1 MSPTRVLV
9 TGANGF
15 VGRAL
20 CTEVLKRGMVV
31 RGVVR
36 RSCELPA
43 GVERHVVNGFDECSN
58 LSLAL
63 TGVTVVIHAAA
74 RVHVLQDGSEN
85 PLAEFRKVNVLGTLQ
100 LAKQAAAAGVRRFL
114 FISSIG
120 VNGNETCARPF
131 SVMDEPKPQSDYAL
145 SKYEAEEGLRA
156 LATQTGMEVVIIRPP
171 LVYGPGAPGNFGSL
185 LRWLNRRV
193 PLPLGAATANRRS
206 FVALDNLVD
215 LILTCMDHPAAANQT
230 FLISDGEDLS
240 TADLLRRLGQ
250 AIGRPALLFSL
261 PTALLWAGARLLGK
275 TEMAHQLLGSLQ
287 VNIDHTR
294 RTLGWTP
301 PVAVDEGL
309 RRVAMGFQ
317 T

>member
-1 MSPTRVLV
+1 
-9 TGANGF
+9 
-15 VGRAL
+15 
-20 CTEVLKRGMVV
+20 
-31 RGVVR
+31 
-36 RSCELPA
+36 
-43 GVERHVVNGFDECSN
+43 VERHVVNGFDECSN